1 LKEHQDAMAD
11 ITADAVAI
19 IAKKL
24 PPDKRNLQM
33 SDRLDEIGIDSLMGV
48 ELMFDLE
55 EKFDI
60 QIPFNANDAKLE
72 FETVGEVVEAIK
84 KITGKS

>member
-1 LKEHQDAMAD
+1 MAD
-11 ITADAVAI
+11 ITADVVAI

-48 ELMFDLE
+48 EMIFDLE

-72 FETVGEVVEAIK
+72 YETVGEVVEAIK
-84 KITGKS
+84 KITGRA

>member
-1 LKEHQDAMAD
+1 MAD
-11 ITADAVAI
+11 VTSEVIEI
-19 IAKKL
+19 IGKKL

-33 SDRLDEIGIDSLMGV
+33 TDRLDEIGVDSLMAV
-48 ELMFDLE
+48 EMIFDLE

-60 QIPFNANDAKLE
+60 EIPFNANDAKLE

-84 KITGKS
+84 KITGRS

>member
-1 LKEHQDAMAD
+1 MSDV
-11 ITADAVAI
+11 TADVIAI
-19 IAKKL
+19 IARKL
-24 PPDKRNLQM
+24 PPEKRNLDLA
-33 SDRLDEIGIDSLMGV
+33 DRLDEIGVDSLAAV
-48 ELMFDLE
+48 EMIFDLE

>member
-1 LKEHQDAMAD
+1 MAD
-11 ITADAVAI
+11 ITSEVIAI
-19 IAKKL
+19 ITKKL

-33 SDRLDEIGIDSLMGV
+33 TDRLDEIGLDSLMGV
-48 ELMFDLE
+48 EMIFDLE
-55 EKFDI
+55 EKYDI

-84 KITGKS
+84 KITGRA

>member
-1 LKEHQDAMAD
+1 MAD
-11 ITADAVAI
+11 ITADVVAI

-33 SDRLDEIGIDSLMGV
+33 TDRLDEIGIDSLMGV

-84 KITGKS
+84 KITGNS

>member
-1 LKEHQDAMAD
+1 MAD
-11 ITADAVAI
+11 ITADVVAI

-24 PPDKRNLQM
+24 PSEKRNLQM
-33 SDRLDEIGIDSLMGV
+33 TDRLDEIGLDSLMGV
-48 ELMFDLE
+48 EMIFDLE

-72 FETVGEVVEAIK
+72 YETVGEVVDAIK
-84 KITGKS
+84 KITGNS

>member
-1 LKEHQDAMAD
+1 MAD
-11 ITADAVAI
+11 ITADVVAI

-33 SDRLDEIGIDSLMGV
+33 TDRLDEIGIDSLMGV

-60 QIPFNANDAKLE
+60 QIPFNANDAKME
-72 FETVGEVVEAIK
+72 FETVGEVVEAVK

>member
-1 LKEHQDAMAD
+1 M
-11 ITADAVAI
+11 
-19 IAKKL
+19 

-33 SDRLDEIGIDSLMGV
+33 TDRLDEIGVDSLAAV
-48 ELMFDLE
+48 EMIFDLE

-60 QIPFNANDAKLE
+60 EIPFNANDAKLE

>member
-1 LKEHQDAMAD
+1 
-11 ITADAVAI
+11 
-19 IAKKL
+19 
-24 PPDKRNLQM
+24 
-33 SDRLDEIGIDSLMGV
+33 MGV
-48 ELMFDLE
+48 EMIFDLE

-60 QIPFNANDAKLE
+60 QIPFNANDAKPE

>member
-1 LKEHQDAMAD
+1 MAD
-11 ITADAVAI
+11 ITSEVVAI

-33 SDRLDEIGIDSLMGV
+33 TDRLDEIGLDSLMGV
-48 ELMFDLE
+48 EMIFDLE
-55 EKFDI
+55 EKYDI

-84 KITGKS
+84 KITGRT

>member
-1 LKEHQDAMAD
+1 LKEHQGAMAD
-11 ITADAVAI
+11 ITADVVAI

-33 SDRLDEIGIDSLMGV
+33 TDRLDEIGIDSLMGV

-55 EKFDI
+55 EKYDI

-84 KITGKS
+84 KITGRS

>member
-1 LKEHQDAMAD
+1 MTD
-11 ITADAVAI
+11 ITADVVAI

-33 SDRLDEIGIDSLMGV
+33 TDRLDEIGIDSLMGV

-84 KITGKS
+84 KITGQS

>member
-1 LKEHQDAMAD
+1 MAD
-11 ITADAVAI
+11 ITADVVAI

-33 SDRLDEIGIDSLMGV
+33 TDRLDEIGIDSLMGV

-60 QIPFNANDAKLE
+60 QIPFNANDAKME
-72 FETVGEVVEAIK
+72 FETVGEVVDAIK

>member
-1 LKEHQDAMAD
+1 MAD
-11 ITADAVAI
+11 ITADVVAI

-84 KITGKS
+84 KITGRT

>member
-1 LKEHQDAMAD
+1 MAD
-11 ITADAVAI
+11 ITADVVAI

-48 ELMFDLE
+48 EMIFDLE
-55 EKFDI
+55 ERFDI

-84 KITGKS
+84 KITGKA

>member
-1 LKEHQDAMAD
+1 MTDV
-11 ITADAVAI
+11 TADVIAI

-24 PPDKRNLQM
+24 PPDKRNLKM
-33 SDRLDEIGIDSLMGV
+33 ADRLDEIGVDSLAAV
-48 ELMFDLE
+48 EMIFDLE
-55 EKFDI
+55 EKFNID
-60 QIPFNANDAKLE
+60 IPFNANDAKLE

>member
-1 LKEHQDAMAD
+1 MAD
-11 ITADAVAI
+11 ITADVVAI

-33 SDRLDEIGIDSLMGV
+33 TDRLDEIGIDSLMGV
-48 ELMFDLE
+48 EMMFDLE

-72 FETVGEVVEAIK
+72 YETVGEVVEAIK

>member
-1 LKEHQDAMAD
+1 MAD
-11 ITADAVAI
+11 ISEDVVAI

-24 PPDKRNLQM
+24 PPDKRNLKM
-33 SDRLDEIGIDSLMGV
+33 TDRLDEIGIDSLMGV

-72 FETVGEVVEAIK
+72 FETVGEVVDAIK
-84 KITGKS
+84 KITGQS

>member
-1 LKEHQDAMAD
+1 MAD
-11 ITADAVAI
+11 ITADVVAI

-48 ELMFDLE
+48 EMIFDLE
-55 EKFDI
+55 ERFDI
-60 QIPFNANDAKLE
+60 QIPFNANDAKLDY
-72 FETVGEVVEAIK
+72 ETVGDVVEAIK
-84 KITGKS
+84 KITGNS

>member
-1 LKEHQDAMAD
+1 MAD
-11 ITADAVAI
+11 ITADVVAI

-24 PPDKRNLQM
+24 APDKRNLQM
-33 SDRLDEIGIDSLMGV
+33 TDRLDEIGIDSLMGV

-72 FETVGEVVEAIK
+72 FETVGEVVAAIK
-84 KITGKS
+84 KITGRA

>member
-1 LKEHQDAMAD
+1 MAD
-11 ITADAVAI
+11 ITAEVVAI

-24 PPDKRNLQM
+24 PPENRNLQM

-48 ELMFDLE
+48 EMIFDLE

>member
-11 ITADAVAI
+11 ITADVVAI

>member
-1 LKEHQDAMAD
+1 MAD
-11 ITADAVAI
+11 ITADVVAI

-24 PPDKRNLQM
+24 PPEKRNLQM
-33 SDRLDEIGIDSLMGV
+33 TDRLDEIGIDSLMGV
-48 ELMFDLE
+48 EMIFDLE
-55 EKFDI
+55 ERFDI

-84 KITGKS
+84 KITGNS

>member
-1 LKEHQDAMAD
+1 MAD
-11 ITADAVAI
+11 ITAEVVAT

-24 PPDKRNLQM
+24 PPDKRDLQM
-33 SDRLDEIGIDSLMGV
+33 SDRLDEIGIDSLMAV
-48 ELMFDLE
+48 ELIFDLE

-84 KITGKS
+84 KITGRP

>member
-1 LKEHQDAMAD
+1 MAD
-11 ITADAVAI
+11 ITADVVAI

-33 SDRLDEIGIDSLMGV
+33 TDRLDEIGIDSLMGV
-48 ELMFDLE
+48 EMIFDLE

-72 FETVGEVVEAIK
+72 FETVGEVVAAIK
-84 KITGKS
+84 KITGQA

>member
-1 LKEHQDAMAD
+1 MAD
-11 ITADAVAI
+11 VTADVIAI
-19 IAKKL
+19 IGKKL
-24 PPDKRNLQM
+24 PPDKRNLQL
-33 SDRLDEIGIDSLMGV
+33 SDRLDEIGVDSLMAV
-48 ELMFDLE
+48 EMIFDLE

-84 KITGKS
+84 KITGQS

>member
-1 LKEHQDAMAD
+1 MAD
-11 ITADAVAI
+11 ITADVVAI

-24 PPDKRNLQM
+24 PPEKRNLQM
-33 SDRLDEIGIDSLMGV
+33 TDRLDEIGIDSLMGV
-48 ELMFDLE
+48 EMIFDLE
-55 EKFDI
+55 ERFDI

>member
-1 LKEHQDAMAD
+1 MAD
-11 ITADAVAI
+11 ITADVVAI

-24 PPDKRNLQM
+24 PPEKRNLQM
-33 SDRLDEIGIDSLMGV
+33 TDRLDEIGIDSLMGV